1 MADELAALAC
11 RVIQL
16 ATSHG
21 KHNLGKLGGFARAG
35 LPADD
40 DHLVGRNGVHNFVA
54 FARHRERLWEFDLQG
69 AGSQGVLFVEN
80 CGLSQPLQTLTG
92 LYRPSMTSVFNFTFV
107 PWFRSVA
114 PYIHKFRNQT
124 FVVGIA
130 GEAIAAGK
138 LQSLAQDLAMIQS
151 MGVKIVLVHGFRPQV
166 NEQLRAK
173 GHTPK
178 YSHGIRITDEVALDC
193 AQEAAGQLRYEIEAA
208 FSQGLPNTPMADST
222 VRVISGNFITARP
235 VGIVDGVD
243 FQHSGLVR
251 KVDIAGITK
260 TLDMGAMVLLSPF
273 GFSPTGEAFN
283 LTMEEVAT
291 SVATALQADKL
302 IFLTEVPGIRTDPTQ
317 PASEE
322 NPIDTEL
329 PLAAAEKLLKEL
341 PTANLPTDTAFYLQH
356 CVKAC
361 KGGVER
367 SHIIPF
373 AVDGA
378 ILLEVY
384 VHDGIGTM
392 VVDEKLEELREATE
406 EDVGGIL
413 QLIEPFEKDGTLV
426 KRSRTEIERDAG
438 NYTIIEH
445 DGVIF
450 ACAALYPYPEAK
462 TAEMAAVTVSPEVQ
476 GQGDGE
482 RILKRIEQRAK
493 AAGLDSIFVLTT
505 RTMHW
510 FIKRGFVQVT
520 RTGSLKPASANTTGT
535 ARAKCWSSAWA
546 DLAPGH
552 QRLRALRHTI
562 RLPKIAKQLKQTND
576 QLAMLPPR
584 KVQSTLLQS
593 PPPRKIMGSA
603 RLRGKVSIMP

>member
-1 MADELAALAC
+1 M
-11 RVIQL
+11 
-16 ATSHG
+16 S
-21 KHNLGKLGGFARAG
+21 
-35 LPADD
+35 
-40 DHLVGRNGVHNFVA
+40 
-54 FARHRERLWEFDLQG
+54 
-69 AGSQGVLFVEN
+69 
-80 CGLSQPLQTLTG
+80 
-92 LYRPSMTSVFNFTFV
+92 SVFNFTFV

-138 LQSLAQDLAMIQS
+138 LHHLAQDLAMIQS

-173 GHTPK
+173 GHAAK
-178 YSHGIRITDEVALDC
+178 YSHGMRITDEVALDC

-208 FSQGLPNTPMADST
+208 FSQGLPNTPMAGST

-251 KVDIAGITK
+251 KVDTAGIMR
-260 TLDMGAMVLLSPF
+260 TLDFGALVLMSPF

-283 LTMEEVAT
+283 LTMEDLAT
-291 SVATALQADKL
+291 SVAIALQADKL
-302 IFLTEVPGIRTDPTQ
+302 IFLTEIPGLRLDPTQ
-317 PASEE
+317 PASDD
-322 NPIDTEL
+322 NPLDTEL
-329 PLAAAEKLLKEL
+329 PLAAAEKLLRDSPSPL
-341 PTANLPTDTAFYLQH
+341 QPTDTAFYLQH
-356 CVKAC
+356 CVRAC
-361 KGGVER
+361 KAGVER
-367 SHIIPF
+367 SHILPF

-378 ILLEVY
+378 LLLEIY

-392 VVDEKLEELREATE
+392 VVDEKLESLREATGD
-406 EDVGGIL
+406 DVGGIV
-413 QLIEPFEKDGTLV
+413 QLIEPFEQDGTLV

-462 TAEMAAVTVSPEVQ
+462 TAEMAALTVSPAVQ

-482 RILKRIEQRAK
+482 RVLKRIEHRAR
-493 AAGLDSIFVLTT
+493 AAGLESIFVLTT

-510 FIKRGFVQVT
+510 FLKRGFVQADPEW
-520 RTGSLKPASANTTGT
+520 LPE
-535 ARAKCWSSAWA
+535 ARK
-546 DLAPGH
+546 
-552 QRLRALRHTI
+552 
-562 RLPKIAKQLKQTND
+562 
-576 QLAMLPPR
+576 R
-584 KVQSTLLQS
+584 KYNWD
-593 PPPRKIMGSA
+593 RKSQV
-603 RLRGKVSIMP
+603 LVKKLN

>member
-1 MADELAALAC
+1 M
-11 RVIQL
+11 
-16 ATSHG
+16 S
-21 KHNLGKLGGFARAG
+21 
-35 LPADD
+35 
-40 DHLVGRNGVHNFVA
+40 
-54 FARHRERLWEFDLQG
+54 
-69 AGSQGVLFVEN
+69 
-80 CGLSQPLQTLTG
+80 
-92 LYRPSMTSVFNFTFV
+92 SVFNFTFV

-138 LQSLAQDLAMIQS
+138 LHYLAQDLAMIQS

-166 NEQLRAK
+166 NEQLKAK
-173 GHTPK
+173 GHEAK
-178 YSHGIRITDEVALDC
+178 YSHGMRITDEVALDC

-208 FSQGLPNTPMADST
+208 FSQGLPNTPMAGST

-251 KVDIAGITK
+251 KVDTAGIMR
-260 TLDMGAMVLLSPF
+260 TLDFGALVLMSPF

-283 LTMEEVAT
+283 LSMEDLAT
-291 SVATALQADKL
+291 SVAIALQADKL
-302 IFLTEVPGIRTDPTQ
+302 IFLTEIPGIRIDPAQ
-317 PASEE
+317 PANDD

-329 PLAAAEKLLKEL
+329 PLAVAEKLLRESPS
-341 PTANLPTDTAFYLQH
+341 PTQPSDTAFYLQH

-361 KGGVER
+361 KAGVER
-367 SHIIPF
+367 SHILPF

-378 ILLEVY
+378 LLLEIY

-392 VVDEKLEELREATE
+392 VVDEKLESLREATGD
-406 EDVGGIL
+406 DVGGIL
-413 QLIEPFEKDGTLV
+413 QLIEPFEQDGTLV

-462 TAEMAAVTVSPEVQ
+462 TAEMAALTVSPAVQ

-482 RILKRIEQRAK
+482 RVLKRIEQRAK

-510 FIKRGFVQVT
+510 FIKRGFAQVDPEW
-520 RTGSLKPASANTTGT
+520 LPD
-535 ARAKCWSSAWA
+535 ARKRKYNWDRKSQV
-546 DLAPGH
+546 LVK
-552 QRLRALRHTI
+552 
-562 RLPKIAKQLKQTND
+562 KIN
-576 QLAMLPPR
+576 
-584 KVQSTLLQS
+584 
-593 PPPRKIMGSA
+593 
-603 RLRGKVSIMP
+603 